1 MADKMTN
8 VKALAYVLENCDL
21 PDEISEKVKAMKA
34 SYEKR
39 NASKAGKP
47 SKKAAEN
54 AEIAERVI
62 AAMVAGEGYDTNGIK
77 ALLGDSE
84 LSPQKVTA
92 VMKALG
98 DRVVAE
104 KVKGK
109 AVYRLA

>member
-21 PDEISEKVKAMKA
+21 PDEVSEKVEAMKA

-39 NASKAGKP
+39 NAAKAGKP
-47 SKKAAEN
+47 SKKATEN

-62 AAMVAGEGYDTNGIK
+62 AAMEAGEGYDTNGIK

>member
-8 VKALAYVLENCDL
+8 VKALAYVLENYDL

-62 AAMVAGEGYDTNGIK
+62 AAMVADEGYDTNGIK

-98 DRVVAE
+98 NRVVTE

>member
-21 PDEISEKVKAMKA
+21 PDEVAEKVKAMKA
-34 SYEKR
+34 SFEKR

-84 LSPQKVTA
+84 LTPQKVTA

>member
-98 DRVVAE
+98 NRVVAE

>member
-1 MADKMTN
+1 MAAKMTN

-54 AEIAERVI
+54 AEVAERVI
-62 AAMVAGEGYDTNGIK
+62 AAMAAGECYDTNGIK
-77 ALLGDSE
+77 ALLGDSA
-84 LSPQKVTA
+84 LTPQKVTA
-92 VMKALG
+92 VMKTLG

>member
-21 PDEISEKVKAMKA
+21 PDEISEKVKAIKA

-77 ALLGDSE
+77 ALLGDSD
-84 LSPQKVTA
+84 LTPQKVTA

>member
-8 VKALAYVLENCDL
+8 VKAINYALDNCDL
-21 PDEISEKVKAMKA
+21 PADVREKFEAMKA
-34 SYEKR
+34 SFEKR

-54 AEIAERVI
+54 AETAERVI
-62 AAMVAGEGYDTNGIK
+62 AAMVEGETYDTNGIK
-77 ALLGDSE
+77 ALLGDSD

-92 VMKALG
+92 VMKTLG
-98 DRVVAE
+98 SRVIAE

-109 AVYRLA
+109 AVYHLA

>member
-8 VKALAYVLENCDL
+8 VKALAYVLENYDL

-47 SKKAAEN
+47 SKKATEN

-98 DRVVAE
+98 NRVVAE

>member
-62 AAMVAGEGYDTNGIK
+62 AAMVAGEGYDTNDIK
-77 ALLGDSE
+77 ALLGDSD

-98 DRVVAE
+98 NRVVAE

>member
-8 VKALAYVLENCDL
+8 VKALAYVLENYDL

-54 AEIAERVI
+54 AEIAERVM
-62 AAMVAGEGYDTNGIK
+62 AW
-77 ALLGDSE
+77 LLRRSRARRSTA
-84 LSPQKVTA
+84 SPNSQQKQAYPTQGVGLRPGNLL
-92 VMKALG
+92 K
-98 DRVVAE
+98 
-104 KVKGK
+104 K
-109 AVYRLA
+109 

>member
-1 MADKMTN
+1 MDKITN

-21 PDEISEKVKAMKA
+21 PDEVAEKVKAMKA
-34 SYEKR
+34 SFEKR

-47 SKKAAEN
+47 SKKATEN
-54 AEIAERVI
+54 AAIGD
-62 AAMVAGEGYDTNGIK
+62 GENYDTKGIK
-77 ALLGDSE
+77 ALIDADE
-84 LSPQKVTA
+84 LTPQKITA

-109 AVYRLA
+109 VSYHLA

>member
-8 VKALAYVLENCDL
+8 VKALAYVLENYDL
-21 PDEISEKVKAMKA
+21 PDEISEKVKTMKA
-34 SYEKR
+34 SFEKR

-98 DRVVAE
+98 NRVVAE

>member
-1 MADKMTN
+1 MDKMTN
-8 VKALAYVLENCDL
+8 VKALGFILDNCDL
-21 PDEISEKVKAMKA
+21 PDEVAEKVKAMKA
-34 SYEKR
+34 SFEKR

-54 AEIAERVI
+54 AAIGERVI
-62 AAMVAGEGYDTNGIK
+62 AAMVEGENYDTKGIK
-77 ALLGDSE
+77 ALIDADE
-84 LSPQKVTA
+84 LTPQKITA

-109 AVYRLA
+109 VSYHLA

>member
-8 VKALAYVLENCDL
+8 VKALAYVLENYDL

-34 SYEKR
+34 SFEKR

-84 LSPQKVTA
+84 LTPQKVTA
-92 VMKALG
+92 VMKTLG
-98 DRVVAE
+98 SRVIAE

>member
-8 VKALAYVLENCDL
+8 VKALAYVLENYDL

-98 DRVVAE
+98 NRVVAE

>member
-34 SYEKR
+34 SFEKR

-54 AEIAERVI
+54 AETAERVI
-62 AAMVAGEGYDTNGIK
+62 AAMVEGETYDTNGIK
-77 ALLGDSE
+77 ALLGDSD

-92 VMKALG
+92 VMKVLG
-98 DRVVAE
+98 NRIIAE

>member
-62 AAMVAGEGYDTNGIK
+62 ATMVAGEGYDTNGIK

-98 DRVVAE
+98 NRVVAE

>member
-54 AEIAERVI
+54 AEVAERVI
-62 AAMVAGEGYDTNGIK
+62 AAMVAGEAYDTVGIK
-77 ALLGDSE
+77 ALLGDSD

-92 VMKALG
+92 VMKTLG

>member
-8 VKALAYVLENCDL
+8 VKALAYVLENYDL

-34 SYEKR
+34 SFEKR

-54 AEIAERVI
+54 AEVAERVI
-62 AAMVAGEGYDTNGIK
+62 AAMVAGETYDTNGIK
-77 ALLGDSE
+77 DLLGDSA
-84 LSPQKVTA
+84 LTPQKVTA
-92 VMKALG
+92 VMKTLG

>member
-8 VKALAYVLENCDL
+8 VKALAYVLEHYDL

-54 AEIAERVI
+54 AEVAERVI
-62 AAMVAGEGYDTNGIK
+62 AAMVAGETYDTIGIK
-77 ALLGDSE
+77 ALLGDSD

-92 VMKALG
+92 VMKTLG

>member
-1 MADKMTN
+1 MDKITN

-21 PDEISEKVKAMKA
+21 PDEVADKVKAMKA
-34 SYEKR
+34 SFEKR

-54 AEIAERVI
+54 AAIGERVI
-62 AAMVAGEGYDTNGIK
+62 AAMVTGENYDTKGIK
-77 ALLGDSE
+77 ALIDADE
-84 LSPQKVTA
+84 LTPQKVTA

-109 AVYRLA
+109 VSYHLA